1 MANIPYYQQKDI
13 ENIKKLREMMKTLPP
28 FCTEFF
34 RGIEPRTSTRTR
46 IAYAYDLS
54 VFFDFLKKSA
64 EPAAPAAP
72 AFPVTLAADA
82 KGTVVAMENIPDE
95 VFAQGILGKCCGI
108 DPTEGKIYA
117 PADGEITQAPDSGHA
132 LGIMTTAGVEV
143 LIHVGVDT
151 VEMKGDGFSPKV
163 KEGDKVKKGDLLL
176 EMDLDKIAAAAH
188 PAVVITVITNTDD
201 FKDVEVVA
209 SGVVEPGADLIKIS
223 K

>member
-1 MANIPYYQQKDI
+1 M
-13 ENIKKLREMMKTLPP
+13 
-28 FCTEFF
+28 
-34 RGIEPRTSTRTR
+34 G
-46 IAYAYDLS
+46 
-54 VFFDFLKKSA
+54 FFDFLKKSA

-117 PADGEITQAPDSGHA
+117 PADGEIT
-132 LGIMTTAGVEV
+132 
-143 LIHVGVDT
+143 HVGVDT

-188 PAVVITVITNTDD
+188 PAVVITVVTNTDD

-209 SGVVEPGADLIKIS
+209 SGAVEPGADLIKIS